1 MKKEMIQ
8 FGLIDYHHHY
18 FHFLRII
25 LHLALIVLLDFD
37 LIKVKDYIYI
47 RCGSFKSSK
56 LISLLITDSLVGL

>member
-37 LIKVKDYIYI
+37 LIKVKDYIYTLWFFQI
-47 RCGSFKSSK
+47 IKIDF
-56 LISLLITDSLVGL
+56 ITNN

>member
-25 LHLALIVLLDFD
+25 LHLVLKVLLDFD
-37 LIKVKDYIYI
+37 LIKVKDYIYTLWFFQI
-47 RCGSFKSSK
+47 IKIDF
-56 LISLLITDSLVGL
+56 ITNN